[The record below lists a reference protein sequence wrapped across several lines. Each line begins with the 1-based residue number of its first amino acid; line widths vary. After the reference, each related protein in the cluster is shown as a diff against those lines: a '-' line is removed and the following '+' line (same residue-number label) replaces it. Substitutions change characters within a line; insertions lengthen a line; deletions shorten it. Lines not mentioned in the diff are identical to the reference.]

1 MELFICTKA
10 DKIDPEFKIV
20 NIEQTFTLSIEKF
33 YTTHQDGKISVS
45 INRQPFVES
54 LTEGTYYYGDVDQ
67 DNKITKIQPLPGQ
80 LNLNTLFIYVQIKD
94 NRNFGLAWDKF
105 PVATKDGFKILDAA
119 RKNLVHGKLD
129 IDYKEQQI
137 EFLNAMQL
145 MHCRR
150 INQLS
155 LNNNCKQMNIQT
167 KWRMV
172 VGMGEANVYENDMTL
187 HQPFGFPYIP
197 GSALKGRIR
206 SATIKV
212 YFGGDEDMAKKQK
225 WFTDIFGSEKDDDGN
240 KGEVRFL
247 DTFPLNIPTIEADVI
262 ENENSEYYKSGGV
275 TPPSGW
281 DKPNPVFFITVSKT
295 TYRMVFMVSKKNDKK
310 IYKIENKE
318 FNLTAITE
326 HLVQLTIDEFA
337 FGAKALKGYGRFKST
352 PIN

>member
-1 MELFICTKA
+1 MELLICTTA
-10 DKIDPEFKIV
+10 ARENSQFDIV
-20 NIEQTFTLSIEKF
+20 GKQRNATLLFQSFLE
-33 YTTHQDGKISVS
+33 TNHRGDHVV
-45 INRQPFVES
+45 RLEHQPFVES
-54 LTEGTYYYGDVDQ
+54 ITKDNYYYGDVDQ

-80 LNLNTLFIYVQIKD
+80 LNLSTLFKYVQIKD

-119 RKNLVHGKLD
+119 RKNLVHGKLELD
-129 IDYKEQQI
+129 NKEQN
-137 EFLNAMQL
+137 EFLNALQL

-155 LNNNCKQMNIQT
+155 QTNNFKQMNIQT

-172 VGMGEANVYENDMTL
+172 VGMGEANVYENDMTM

-206 SATIKV
+206 SATIKL
-212 YFGGDEDMAKKQK
+212 YFGGDEDLAKKQK
-225 WFTDIFGSEKDDDGN
+225 WFTDIFGLEKDDDGN

-247 DTFPLNIPTIEADVI
+247 DTYPLNIPTIEADVI
-262 ENENSEYYKSGGV
+262 ENENSEYYKSSGV

-295 TYRMVFMVSKKNDKK
+295 TYRMVFMVSKKKDEK
-310 IYKIENKE
+310 IYKIEGKE
-318 FNLTAITE
+318 LNLTAITE